1 MSEVTTAET
10 AGRRGATR
18 GRRRRWALGLGA
30 IALAAS
36 PLLALA
42 LRPPPAATGP
52 ALAPALA
59 PGVIARQNAPAG
71 TVAETAP
78 APEAEDL
85 AGAAAPAGPCPRD
98 ALPADQRSRC
108 LHETIRASEQALE
121 AGMANALRVIDA
133 RSDLAPVQR
142 NRWKDLLEEAQSR
155 FLLYRNF
162 DCQSV
167 APFEGPRGI
176 GNFEERALC
185 LIGANTRR
193 AEALAARYPP
203 PAAAPAGTA
212 PADGPQPRPATW
224 THPSPPPLD

>member
-1 MSEVTTAET
+1 MSGAAMDES
-10 AGRRGATR
+10 AGRRRAMR
-18 GRRRRWALGLGA
+18 GRRRWALGLGA
-30 IALAAS
+30 IALAAC

-42 LRPPPAATGP
+42 LRSPVATGP
-52 ALAPALA
+52 APALA
-59 PGVIARQNAPAG
+59 PGVIARQAAPVGLETEAPPSSEA
-71 TVAETAP
+71 TPSSTAP
-78 APEAEDL
+78 T
-85 AGAAAPAGPCPRD
+85 GPCPPD
-98 ALPADQRSRC
+98 AVPADQRSRC

-121 AGMANALRVIDA
+121 AGMANALRAIDA

-155 FLLYRNF
+155 FRLYRNF

-167 APFEGPRGI
+167 APFEGRRGI

-203 PAAAPAGTA
+203 PVAASAGAA